1 MVGKRLL
8 VVGTHICG
16 WNTYLW
22 VEHLSGVGT
31 HMWGTHT
38 ETQVAL
44 PSVGLNTTSV
54 LLVVGIDM
62 FMPVLSLGHH
72 GLHVAKKTT
81 T

>member
-1 MVGKRLL
+1 
-8 VVGTHICG
+8 
-16 WNTYLW
+16 
-22 VEHLSGVGT
+22 
-31 HMWGTHT
+31 MWGTHT

-54 LLVVGIDM
+54 LLVVGIDI